1 MAVSTRRQFSAEK
14 GICHME
20 ETTITQL
27 PDPSGFS
34 SDPLTAIIRAGA
46 RRLIEQAIHA
56 ELSTFMAAF
65 SAEKLEDGRAR
76 LVRHGHLP
84 EREVMTGIGPVSV
97 KVPRVRDRGR
107 GADKIIFAPSILPR
121 YLRKAKSVEDLLP
134 WLYLKGVS
142 TGDFAEAL
150 AALLGPNAKG
160 LSAKTITRLKADWWK
175 DYEAWQ
181 RRDLGHRR
189 FLYIWAD
196 GVYFK
201 PRMAEEKQCVLV
213 IVGADEYGRKELLA
227 MTDGFR
233 ESTQSWRELLLDLKR
248 RGLKQDPKLAIGD
261 GALGFWTALREVFAS
276 TQEQRCWVHKTM
288 NVLNAL
294 PKSVQ
299 AKAKGHLHDIWQA
312 ETKAAAN
319 AAFDFFVETYG
330 VKWDKAVPKL
340 LKDRDALLTF
350 YEYPAEHWKHIRTS
364 NPIESTFATVRHR
377 TTQTKGCLSRKT
389 GLAMAFKLMMSAQK
403 KWRKLDG
410 QNRLPEIIQGIE
422 FRDGIR
428 HLQNA
433 A

>member
-1 MAVSTRRQFSAEK
+1 MAVSKRRQFSVEK
-14 GICHME
+14 GICHMSID
-20 ETTITQL
+20 TITTL

-34 SDPLTAIIRAGA
+34 PDPLTGVIRDGA
-46 RRLIEQAIHA
+46 RKLIEQAIEV
-56 ELSTFMAAF
+56 ELAALMASYADD
-65 SAEKLEDGRAR
+65 KLADGRAR

-84 EREVMTGIGPVSV
+84 EREVLTGVGPVPV
-97 KVPRVRDRGR
+97 KVPRVRDRG
-107 GADKIIFAPSILPR
+107 AAMDKVTFAPGILPR
-121 YLRKAKSVEDLLP
+121 YLRKAKSVEELLP

-142 TGDFAEAL
+142 TGDFSEAL

-160 LSAKTITRLKADWWK
+160 LSAKTITRLKADWWGE
-175 DYEAWQ
+175 YQAWEK
-181 RRDLGHRR
+181 RDLSARR

-196 GVYFK
+196 EVYFK
-201 PRMAEEKQCVLV
+201 PRMSEEKQCVLV

-233 ESTQSWRELLLDLKR
+233 ESTESWRELLLDLKR

-261 GALGFWTALREVFAS
+261 GALGFWTALREVFA
-276 TQEQRCWVHKTM
+276 TTREQRCWVHKTM

-294 PKSVQ
+294 PKSIQ

-312 ETKAAAN
+312 ETKAEAN
-319 AAFDFFVETYG
+319 AAFDFFVATYG
-330 VKWDKAVPKL
+330 VKWDKAVAKL
-340 LKDRDALLTF
+340 VKDRDALLTF
-350 YEYPAEHWKHIRTS
+350 YDYPAEHWKHIRTS

-377 TTQTKGCLSRKT
+377 TKRTKGCLSRRT

-410 QNRLPEIIQGIE
+410 QNRLPEIIQGVE

-428 HLQNA
+428 QLQA
-433 A
+433 AA

>member
-1 MAVSTRRQFSAEK
+1 MSK
-14 GICHME
+14 D
-20 ETTITQL
+20 TIATL
-27 PDPSGFS
+27 PDPSGIS
-34 SDPLTAIIRAGA
+34 PDPLADIIRGGA
-46 RRLIEQAIHA
+46 RKLIEQAVEA
-56 ELSTFMAAF
+56 ELATLLAAF
-65 SAEKLEDGRAR
+65 ADHKLEDGRAR

-84 EREVMTGIGPVSV
+84 EREILTGVGPVAV
-97 KVPRVRDRGR
+97 KVPRVRDRKPGEN
-107 GADKIIFAPSILPR
+107 KITFTPSILPR
-121 YLRKAKSVEDLLP
+121 YLRRAKSVEELLP

-142 TGDFAEAL
+142 SGDFSEAL
-150 AALLGPNAKG
+150 AALLGPDAKG
-160 LSAKTITRLKADWWK
+160 LSAKTITRLKAAWWE

-181 RRDLGHRR
+181 KRDFGARR

-227 MTDGFR
+227 MTDGVR
-233 ESTQSWRELLLDLKR
+233 ESTQSWREVLLDLKR

-261 GALGFWTALREVFAS
+261 GALGFWTALREVFAT
-276 TQEQRCWVHKTM
+276 TQEQRCWLHKTM

-299 AKAKGHLHDIWQA
+299 AKAKAHLHDIWQA
-312 ETKAAAN
+312 ETRAAAT
-319 AAFDFFVETYG
+319 AAFDFFVDAYG
-330 VKWDKAVPKL
+330 VKWDKAVAKL
-340 LKDRDALLTF
+340 AKDRDALLTF
-350 YEYPAEHWKHIRTS
+350 YDFPAEHWKHIRTS

-377 TTQTKGCLSRKT
+377 TKRTKGCLSRKT

-410 QNRLPEIIQGIE
+410 RNRLPEVIEGVE
-422 FRDGIR
+422 FRDGVR
-428 HLQNA
+428 HLQTA